1 MLEILSLFVSLY
13 SIYDILHRIHE
24 DVKKDQEK
32 RRIIEELMVPLDEAE
47 DALSSLIVNIYTVV
61 GAYFIGYK
69 IEPPHPEIVANNL
82 SKGLAGSYENATH
95 KLKLVAIAFTEYED
109 ELKEMFGKDRVIIER
124 FISAF
129 GGETPDLTR
138 LMSDKRITSKFTQT
152 GGDHIFIGE
161 MGKGLNQYQSGL
173 DIEIFG
179 PVEDLGKIVFVDHFD
194 EILAL
199 IMKIQADYNSKS
211 KKGNV
216 FKPL

>member
-1 MLEILSLFVSLY
+1 MLEVLSLFGSLY

-24 DVKKDQEK
+24 GVKKDQEK
-32 RRIIEELMVPLDEAE
+32 RRIIEELMVPLGEAE
-47 DALSSLIVNIYTVV
+47 NALSSLIVNMYTVV

-82 SKGLAGSYENATH
+82 SKELADSYENAAH
-95 KLKLVAIAFTEYED
+95 KLKLVANAFTEYED

-124 FISAF
+124 FISSF

-138 LMSDKRITSKFTQT
+138 FMSDKRITSKFTQT

-161 MGKGLNQYQSGL
+161 IGKSLNQYQSGL
-173 DIEIFG
+173 NIEIFG
-179 PVEDLGKIVFVDHFD
+179 SVENLGQIIFVDHFD

-199 IMKIQADYNSKS
+199 LMKIQADYNSKS
-211 KKGNV
+211 EKRNV
-216 FKPL
+216 FKP